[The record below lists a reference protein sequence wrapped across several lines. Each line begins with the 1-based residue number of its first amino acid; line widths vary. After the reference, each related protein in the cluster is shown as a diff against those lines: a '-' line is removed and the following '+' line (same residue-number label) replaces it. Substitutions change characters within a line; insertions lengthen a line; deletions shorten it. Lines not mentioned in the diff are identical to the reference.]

1 MMMHNGKAGVALSVT
16 VLALL
21 LFSIAAFYGMEYL
34 YAGNHAIA
42 VSSTFIGL
50 TVLSVCIYF
59 MCKSKSSRNKRSG
72 LPIEIVSMS
81 VACFV
86 LVLGSIPFNI
96 FMSAIDHEK
105 AFVGSIT
112 ETARNV
118 RAIDSSYQA
127 YVNQRVTNYEGYLK
141 TKNYRTTAVRSMVN
155 SLKRR
160 LTPENMDLVCF
171 ERQLWLSA
179 LDSVSI
185 WNVSTAKNIRYIVT
199 AGEDWCRQYRLRS
212 SLFYEGEDTTQFE
225 FDKSLL
231 ASQST
236 YERMRAPHLYGGLGL
251 LTAVFCFI
259 GIFTTYFFIRRPRN
273 RYSGHHR

>member
-1 MMMHNGKAGVALSVT
+1 MIHNGKAGVALSVT

-42 VSSTFIGL
+42 ISCTLLGFV
-50 TVLSVCIYF
+50 VLSVCIYF

-72 LPIEIVSMS
+72 LPIEIISMS
-81 VACFV
+81 ITCLV

-96 FMSAIDHEK
+96 FMSVIDHEK
-105 AFVGSIT
+105 AFVGSII
-112 ETARNV
+112 ETAQNV
-118 RAIDSSYQA
+118 SAIDSHYQA
-127 YVNQRVTNYEGYLK
+127 YVDQRVSNYEGYLK
-141 TKNYRTTAVRSMVN
+141 TKNYRTTAVRSMIN

-160 LTPENMDLVCF
+160 LTPENMELVHM
-171 ERQLWLSA
+171 ERQLWLSD
-179 LDSVSI
+179 LDTVSI

-199 AGEDWCRQYRLRS
+199 AGEDWCLQYRQRS
-212 SLFYEGEDTTQFE
+212 SLFYEGEDTTRFE

-236 YERMRAPHLYGGLGL
+236 YESMRTPHLYGGLGL
-251 LTAVFCFI
+251 LTAVLCFM

>member
-1 MMMHNGKAGVALSVT
+1 MMHNGKAGVALSVT

-34 YAGNHAIA
+34 YDGNHAIA
-42 VSSTFIGL
+42 ISSTLVGL
-50 TVLSVCIYF
+50 TILSVCICF

-72 LPIEIVSMS
+72 LPIEIISMS

-96 FMSAIDHEK
+96 FMSAVDHEK

-118 RAIDSSYQA
+118 SVIDSSYQA
-127 YVNQRVTNYEGYLK
+127 YVNHRVTNYEGYLK
-141 TKNYRTTAVRSMVN
+141 TKKYRTSAARSMAN
-155 SLKRR
+155 SLRRR
-160 LTPENMDLVCF
+160 LTPENMELVRF
-171 ERQLWLSA
+171 ERQLWLSE

-236 YERMRAPHLYGGLGL
+236 YERLRAPHPYGGLGL
-251 LTAVFCFI
+251 LTAIFCII
-259 GIFTTYFFIRRPRN
+259 GIFATYFFIRRPRN

>member
-1 MMMHNGKAGVALSVT
+1 MMHNGKAGVALSVT

-34 YAGNHAIA
+34 YDGDHAIA
-42 VSSTFIGL
+42 ISSTLVGL
-50 TVLSVCIYF
+50 TFLSVCIYF

-72 LPIEIVSMS
+72 LPIEIISMS

-96 FMSAIDHEK
+96 FISAIEHEK

-118 RAIDSSYQA
+118 SAIDSSYQA
-127 YVNQRVTNYEGYLK
+127 YVNRRVTNYERYLN
-141 TKNYRTTAVRSMVN
+141 TKKYRTSAVRSMAN
-155 SLKRR
+155 SLRRR
-160 LTPENMDLVCF
+160 LTPEDMDLVRF
-171 ERQLWLSA
+171 ERKLWLSE

-231 ASQST
+231 ASQSA
-236 YERMRAPHLYGGLGL
+236 YERLRAPHLYGGLGL